1 MPDAAF
7 FKQTALYVAVGGL
20 VYLVDLGSFTAI
32 VWQWPDQHLA
42 GNTFA
47 KIAGAATG
55 FILHKYVT
63 FAGDQ
68 SDSLHKQAI
77 RYVALLT
84 ANIIGANLL
93 LYVFI
98 DLMALPTVPAKIA
111 VDALVIVSSFFISR
125 HLVFK
130 KTKKQPGS
138 EEVME

>member
-7 FKQTALYVAVGGL
+7 IKQTVLYVAVGGF
-20 VYLVDLGSFTAI
+20 VYLVDLGSFGAVI
-32 VWQWPDQHLA
+32 WVWPDQHLA
-42 GNTFA
+42 GNTLA

-55 FILHKYVT
+55 FVLHKYLT

-68 SDSLHKQAI
+68 SDPVRKQAV

-93 LYVFI
+93 LYIFI
-98 DLMALPTVPAKIA
+98 DLLVLPTLPAKIA